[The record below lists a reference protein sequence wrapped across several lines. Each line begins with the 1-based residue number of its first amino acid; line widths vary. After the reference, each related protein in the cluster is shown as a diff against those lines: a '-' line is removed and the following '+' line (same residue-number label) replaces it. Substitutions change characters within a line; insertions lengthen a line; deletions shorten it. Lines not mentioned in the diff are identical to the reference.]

1 MLGKIRIDEYVKIR
15 HVRFIE
21 LVVLMGIDSDNVMQ
35 KFKNVKN
42 AKVIM
47 NWAKKHEIV
56 TKMAN
61 FVHFLIITWIKL

>member
-47 NWAKKHEIV
+47 N
-56 TKMAN
+56 
-61 FVHFLIITWIKL
+61 